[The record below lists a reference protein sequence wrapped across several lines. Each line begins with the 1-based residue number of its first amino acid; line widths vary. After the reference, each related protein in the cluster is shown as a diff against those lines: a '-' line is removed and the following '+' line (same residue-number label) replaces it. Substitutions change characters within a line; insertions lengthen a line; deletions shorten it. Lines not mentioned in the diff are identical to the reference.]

1 MRKRERNGWHFLRRG
16 ALPVILLLGML
27 ASLFVAR
34 AADEPQF
41 GIRPAN
47 LSADAATS
55 GYFTL
60 KAEAGDT
67 LKDAV
72 IVANPGTV
80 PIKVALYPVDATSGQ
95 GGGAVYMG
103 STDPRTGVGAWITME
118 KDSVE
123 VAPQKQETVPFTLTV
138 LKETH
143 ASQYLGGIAIQL
155 DRGTSAAT
163 QEAGSFGVTT
173 VTRALTAVLVNV
185 GAIAATPSLRIT
197 GAQVADVDGL
207 PTLTLAV
214 QNDGATLVKSHGD
227 VTMTDAAGKTVLSSQ
242 LTLDTLVPQT
252 TIAYPVQED
261 PPTTLGT
268 YHVHATLDFG
278 GNAPAVFDGPVVITA
293 RPTTAPAAPSGRA
306 RPTAAA
312 AAAPVAAPAVVTAP
326 VQRDGISPLVA
337 ILSGLIGAF
346 VVVMGGVIALLIRSR
361 KRPTQ

>member
-1 MRKRERNGWHFLRRG
+1 MREHEGKGWHYLRVG
-16 ALPVILLLGML
+16 ILPIMLLLSML
-27 ASLFVAR
+27 ASLSVAQ

-47 LSADAATS
+47 PSADAATS

-60 KAEAGDT
+60 QAQAGDT

-72 IVANPGTV
+72 VVANPGTV

-103 STDPRTGVGAWITME
+103 TTAPRKGVGAWITLE
-118 KDSVE
+118 KAVVE
-123 VAPQKQETVPFTLTV
+123 VAPQKQETVPFTITV
-138 LKETH
+138 PKETR

-185 GAIAATPSLRIT
+185 GEIATTPSLRIM

-207 PTLTLAV
+207 PTLTLSV

-227 VTMTDAAGKTVLSSQ
+227 VTMTDAAGRTVLSSQ
-242 LTLDTLVPQT
+242 LLLDTLVPQT
-252 TIAYPVQED
+252 TITYPIQEE

-268 YHVHATLDFG
+268 YRVHAMLDFG

-293 RPTTAPAAPSGRA
+293 RPTAAPAAPSGRA
-306 RPTAAA
+306 RPTS
-312 AAAPVAAPAVVTAP
+312 AAAPVAAPAVVSAP
-326 VQRDGISPLVA
+326 AKSGGISPLVA
-337 ILSGLIGAF
+337 VLSGLIGAF
-346 VVVMGGVIALLIRSR
+346 AVIMVGVIALLARSR

>member
-1 MRKRERNGWHFLRRG
+1 MRKYGGISGIGGRRNLIG
-16 ALPVILLLGML
+16 AIFSSLLLMGML
-27 ASLFVAR
+27 TSLSSVY

-47 LSADAATS
+47 LGADAATS

-60 KAEAGDT
+60 KAQAGET

-80 PIKVALYPVDATSGQ
+80 PIKVALYPVDATSGR

-103 STDPRTGVGAWITME
+103 GADPRKGVGAWITLE
-118 KDSVE
+118 ATTVE
-123 VAPQKQETVPFTLTV
+123 VAPQKQETIPFTLTV
-138 LKETH
+138 PKETR

-155 DRGTSAAT
+155 DRGAVTAT

-185 GAIAATPSLRIT
+185 GEVTTMPSLRIA
-197 GAQVADVDGL
+197 GAQVTDVDGL
-207 PTLTLAV
+207 PTLTLSV

-227 VTMTDAAGKTVLSSQ
+227 VTITDATGKTVLTSQ
-242 LTLDTLVPQT
+242 LTLDTLIPQT
-252 TIAYPVQED
+252 TIAYPVQEE
-261 PPTTLGT
+261 PPTTPGA

-278 GNAPAVFDGPVVITA
+278 GNAPAVFDGPVVVTA
-293 RPTTAPAAPSGRA
+293 RPTAAPAAPSGRA

-312 AAAPVAAPAVVTAP
+312 APVAVGASAKGSG
-326 VQRDGISPLVA
+326 GISPLVA
-337 ILSGLIGAF
+337 VLSGLIGAF
-346 VVVMGGVIALLIRSR
+346 AVIVVGLIALLARSR
-361 KRPTQ
+361 QRSSR